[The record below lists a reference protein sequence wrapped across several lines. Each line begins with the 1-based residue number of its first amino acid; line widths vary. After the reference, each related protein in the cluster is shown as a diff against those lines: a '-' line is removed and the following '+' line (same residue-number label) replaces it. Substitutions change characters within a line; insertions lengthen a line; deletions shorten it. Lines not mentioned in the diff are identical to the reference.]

1 MSSTPNNPALQAT
14 YTSPTSTKVFS
25 HPLPPQKT
33 SSTEERT
40 AYLSALRAS
49 VSKMQEE
56 VNTFLTEKM
65 EEDNAADAKAGKG
78 GKVVDEQKEE
88 ENYGEEGVEDG

>member
-1 MSSTPNNPALQAT
+1 
-14 YTSPTSTKVFS
+14 
-25 HPLPPQKT
+25 
-33 SSTEERT
+33 
-40 AYLSALRAS
+40 
-49 VSKMQEE
+49 MQEE